1 MGVRY
6 DKSAA
11 EKLVGDMQ
19 RYVEEIMSATRNLCN
34 DSMSSDWKDTKYKEY
49 LNVLSSL
56 MGDIKSGACT
66 VRDYKDHLSQKIKE
80 LE

>member
-19 RYVEEIMSATRNLCN
+19 RYVEEIMSATRNLYN

-49 LNVLSSL
+49 LNTMASL
-56 MGDIKSGACT
+56 MGDIKSGVCT